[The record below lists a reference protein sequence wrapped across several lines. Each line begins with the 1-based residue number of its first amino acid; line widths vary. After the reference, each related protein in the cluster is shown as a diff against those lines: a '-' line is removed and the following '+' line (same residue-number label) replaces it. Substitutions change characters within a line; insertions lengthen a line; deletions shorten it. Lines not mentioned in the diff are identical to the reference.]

1 MARMNKEEQ
10 ARREGMA
17 YAFKIAKERGIDGL
31 EKELRLRN
39 ITKLPV
45 AIKEKDVEEWCDGM
59 KNQTVDSVGILAMVS
74 LRDGFGFDKKRLL
87 EFREIFNNKTDCITN
102 PDWSCW
108 DDQIAILK
116 EECGIDTFIRQ
127 NE

>member
-74 LRDGFGFDKKRLL
+74 LKDRFGFGKKRLL
-87 EFREIFNNKTDCITN
+87 EFREIFNNKIECIMN

-116 EECGIDTFIRQ
+116 EECGIDTFIRH